1 MAEIFINYR
10 TGDGEKTAALIKRE
24 LSYRFGENSAFR
36 ASESIAPGTR
46 YPEELLRSVRRS
58 ALFLAVIGPAWTRFA
73 ELRRPDD
80 WVRKEILEAYDCG
93 VPVVPVLEG
102 RKTER
107 LSGADLPTELQR
119 LAEVQSVRLDMQN
132 AVADLGRLGDVV
144 ADMVPSLKSQERR
157 NRPSPCAG
165 AVSNATGEV
174 NGTAIQSRDIT
185 GDVGTVIKGSSG
197 PVHTG
202 KGDIYN
208 NSRHVSGGRHFSGS
222 GMTYFE
228 GDNQGGL
235 HQHFGDGPR
244 REDDDR

>member
-1 MAEIFINYR
+1 M
-10 TGDGEKTAALIKRE
+10 
-24 LSYRFGENSAFR
+24 
-36 ASESIAPGTR
+36 
-46 YPEELLRSVRRS
+46 
-58 ALFLAVIGPAWTRFA
+58 LAVVGSAWTRFA
-73 ELRRPDD
+73 ELRRADD
-80 WVRKEILEAYDCG
+80 WVRREILEAFECG

-107 LSGADLPTELQR
+107 LNGADLPPELER

-132 AVADLGRLGDVV
+132 AVADLRRLGDVV
-144 ADMVPSLKSQERR
+144 ADMVPSLKAHERHER
-157 NRPSPCAG
+157 LSPGAG

-174 NGTAIQSRDIT
+174 NGPVIQSRDIT
-185 GDVGTVIKGSSG
+185 GDVGTVIKDSSG

-208 NSRHVSGGRHFSGS
+208 NSRHISGGRHFSGD

-228 GDNQGGL
+228 GDNQGGI
-235 HQHFGDGPR
+235 HQRVGDGSR

>member
-1 MAEIFINYR
+1 MAEVFINYR

-58 ALFLAVIGPAWTRFA
+58 TLLLAVIGPAWTLSA

-80 WVRKEILEAYDCG
+80 WVRREILEAFDCG

-107 LSGADLPTELQR
+107 LNGADLPPELER

-132 AVADLGRLGDVV
+132 AVADLRRLGDVV
-144 ADMVPSLKSQERR
+144 ADMVPSLKAHERR
-157 NRPSPCAG
+157 DRPSPGAG

-174 NGTAIQSRDIT
+174 NGPVVQSRDIT
-185 GDVGTVIKGSSG
+185 GDVGTVIKDSSG

-208 NSRHVSGGRHFSGS
+208 NSRHISGERHFSGD

-228 GDNQGGL
+228 GDNQGGI
-235 HQHFGDGPR
+235 HQRFGDGPR

>member
-1 MAEIFINYR
+1 M
-10 TGDGEKTAALIKRE
+10 
-24 LSYRFGENSAFR
+24 
-36 ASESIAPGTR
+36 
-46 YPEELLRSVRRS
+46 
-58 ALFLAVIGPAWTRFA
+58 LAVIGPAWTRFA
-73 ELRRPDD
+73 ELHRSDD
-80 WVRKEILEAYDCG
+80 WVRREILEAFDCG

-107 LSGADLPTELQR
+107 LNGADLPPELGR

-132 AVADLGRLGDVV
+132 AVADLRRLGDVV
-144 ADMVPSLKSQERR
+144 ADMVPSLKAHERHDR
-157 NRPSPCAG
+157 SSPDAG

-174 NGTAIQSRDIT
+174 NGTAVQSRDIT

-208 NSRHVSGGRHFSGS
+208 NSRHISGGRHFSGH

-228 GDNQGGL
+228 GDNRGGIHQRFSERFQQG
-235 HQHFGDGPR
+235 H
-244 REDDDR
+244 